1 MADAQDSKSCGG
13 NLVWVQVPPPAFDV
27 NSLENSKEF
36 FFIFGCIYL
45 RWEMYQIGICD
56 DGKNTCAFIE
66 DVVLKYGKKRNVK
79 MDIQVWNSGE
89 ELCAYLETG
98 KQLDILYWISNCLM
112 SGIDAGIFIRKQ
124 MENHTMQII
133 YISKQSYAQLFKVQP
148 MDFLVKPI
156 EEEKIEET
164 LALALKIVGRNTK
177 RFEFQLGKEYYYVSY
192 GDILCF
198 VSDGRKVR
206 LLTTSGEKEFYGKL
220 KNIIKELPED
230 FLVIHKSY
238 VVNKQRIA
246 RYTYETVELDNGRVL
261 TISQAQRKQV
271 REKLLKEL

>member
-1 MADAQDSKSCGG
+1 
-13 NLVWVQVPPPAFDV
+13 
-27 NSLENSKEF
+27 
-36 FFIFGCIYL
+36 
-45 RWEMYQIGICD
+45 MYQIGICD

-98 KQLDILYWISNCLM
+98 KQ
-112 SGIDAGIFIRKQ
+112 
-124 MENHTMQII
+124 
-133 YISKQSYAQLFKVQP
+133 SYAQQLFKVQP

>member
-36 FFIFGCIYL
+36 FCKFGCIYL

-79 MDIQVWNSGE
+79 MDIHVWNSGE

-98 KQLDILYWISNCLM
+98 KQLDILYLDIELFEV

-133 YISKQSYAQLFKVQP
+133 YISGKQSYAQQLFKVQP
-148 MDFLVKPI
+148 MDFIVKPI

-177 RFEFQLGKEYYYVSY
+177 RFEFQLGKEYYYVPY

-220 KNIIKELPED
+220 KILSRNCRKI
-230 FLVIHKSY
+230 FL
-238 VVNKQRIA
+238 
-246 RYTYETVELDNGRVL
+246 
-261 TISQAQRKQV
+261 
-271 REKLLKEL
+271 

>member
-1 MADAQDSKSCGG
+1 M
-13 NLVWVQVPPPAFDV
+13 
-27 NSLENSKEF
+27 
-36 FFIFGCIYL
+36 
-45 RWEMYQIGICD
+45 
-56 DGKNTCAFIE
+56 
-66 DVVLKYGKKRNVK
+66 
-79 MDIQVWNSGE
+79 
-89 ELCAYLETG
+89 
-98 KQLDILYWISNCLM
+98 DILYLDIELFEV

-133 YISKQSYAQLFKVQP
+133 YISGKQSYAQQLFKVQP
-148 MDFLVKPI
+148 MDFIVKPI

-177 RFEFQLGKEYYYVSY
+177 RFEFQLGKEYYYVPY

>member
-1 MADAQDSKSCGG
+1 
-13 NLVWVQVPPPAFDV
+13 
-27 NSLENSKEF
+27 
-36 FFIFGCIYL
+36 
-45 RWEMYQIGICD
+45 
-56 DGKNTCAFIE
+56 
-66 DVVLKYGKKRNVK
+66 
-79 MDIQVWNSGE
+79 MDI
-89 ELCAYLETG
+89 ELFEV
-98 KQLDILYWISNCLM
+98 

-133 YISKQSYAQLFKVQP
+133 YISGKQSYAQQLFKVQP

-164 LALALKIVGRNTK
+164 LALALKIVGGNTK
-177 RFEFQLGKEYYYVSY
+177 RFKEYYYVSY